1 MGIGFILFGN
11 YSSPSSEKEL
21 PKKWNLR
28 RYLAK
33 QIFPPNPLKKNR
45 HRGEIRKRIFNK
57 KYPEKE
63 IDPKIE
69 SQIKQ
74 ERELNSQTS
83 EPSELKSL
91 QEREPDLK
99 DLEFPNP
106 TPLHPQVQVES
117 IAKSSENTS
126 KSIPGVIVM
135 GTLYLDYGK
144 EIPMDTKTIQES
156 DHEESIFQHFRRIGK
171 AELLEKE
178 GKIQYRNQESLFEFP
193 IQELEKIVFYE
204 NAVTMFPS
212 TRDLPNFLFFTKE
225 TALFKE
231 KIREGLREL

>member
-11 YSSPSSEKEL
+11 YSSPGEKET

-33 QIFPPNPLKKNR
+33 QFFPPNSHKKNR
-45 HRGEIRKRIFNK
+45 FQGEIRKRIFNK

-63 IDPKIE
+63 IDPETE
-69 SQIKQ
+69 SLIKQ
-74 ERELNSQTS
+74 ERDLDSPFM
-83 EPSELKSL
+83 EPSELKKT

-99 DLEFPNP
+99 DLELPNP
-106 TPLHPQVQVES
+106 PPIQPQVQVES
-117 IAKSSENTS
+117 ISKSSEKES
-126 KSIPGVIVM
+126 KNSRALIVM

-171 AELLEKE
+171 AELHEKD
-178 GKIQYRNQESLFEFP
+178 GFIQYRNQEELFEFP

-231 KIREGLREL
+231 KIREELRDF